1 MNDGWTTPDNLVAV
15 GESVDDEDALVICIV
30 DDDSH
35 IMTAVLDRREIE
47 SLVEFMAEWVGFP
60 LIITLRDMEDLDD
73 GNYQ

>member
-1 MNDGWTTPDNLVAV
+1 MNDGWSTPDNLVAV
-15 GESVDDEDALVICIV
+15 GESIDDEDALVICIV

-60 LIITLRDMEDLDD
+60 LVISQCDMEEVDD